1 MQPHKK
7 ALKPDRK
14 APAHGPEQPAPAPA
28 PAVVPEFA
36 ELHDDPA
43 EAEELEREQ
52 DT

>member
-1 MQPHKK
+1 MQPNKK

-28 PAVVPEFA
+28 VAPEFA
-36 ELHDDPA
+36 ELHEDPA